1 MITELID
8 STLGRLTR
16 EPVVHTT
23 AALATLPV
31 ASVGLHAVGMSTDL
45 DTNSLAIGLL
55 SSSLWLTL
63 GLAAVF
69 GGIGGVIAE
78 LLCLHGKIELPHRA
92 RRRRGAKRSRLAD
105 PRFELD
111 LGIFSRML
119 LGAAGGLALLSM
131 YAPSSPTALLVNAL
145 IAGSAATGLFRLAQG
160 RLLGREPSA
169 GTVQRST
176 TANEHTSK
184 PPLAMVGDAQPAV
197 AS

>member
-45 DTNSLAIGLL
+45 DTNRLA
-55 SSSLWLTL
+55 L
-63 GLAAVF
+63 GLAAFF
-69 GGIGGVIAE
+69 GAIGGVIAE
-78 LLCLHGKIELPHRA
+78 LLSLRGKIELPHRA

-176 TANEHTSK
+176 TATDHTSK
-184 PPLAMVGDAQPAV
+184 PPLSLVGDAKSAV

>member
-1 MITELID
+1 MITQLIVP
-8 STLGRLTR
+8 TLGRLTR
-16 EPVVHTT
+16 EPAVHTT

-31 ASVGLHAVGMSTDL
+31 ASAGLHAVGMSTDL

-78 LLCLHGKIELPHRA
+78 LLSLRGKIELPHRA
-92 RRRRGAKRSRLAD
+92 TRRRGSKRSRLAD

-119 LGAAGGLALLSM
+119 LGAAAGLALLSM

-145 IAGSAATGLFRLAQG
+145 IAGSAATGLFRLVQG

-169 GTVQRST
+169 GNSQEST
-176 TANEHTSK
+176 TNAHKSK
-184 PPLAMVGDAQPAV
+184 APLSLVGDAQAAV